1 MTNNIERMARDL
13 MELDKALK
21 MLLELC
27 LDRAEDDDDRADL
40 VELIAE
46 SETRLDEYQELMS

>member
-1 MTNNIERMARDL
+1 MARDL